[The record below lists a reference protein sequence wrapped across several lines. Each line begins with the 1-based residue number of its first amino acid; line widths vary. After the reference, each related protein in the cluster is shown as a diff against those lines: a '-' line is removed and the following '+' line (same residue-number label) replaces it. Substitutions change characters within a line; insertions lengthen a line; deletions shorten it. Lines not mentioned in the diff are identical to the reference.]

1 MLVFFN
7 FVFQFSSIFCSV
19 LAQTVEEP
27 FFAAFCHIPNL
38 CGNRRNTL
46 LKNEKI
52 RNPQLQTP
60 AGDSILSVRWLIRI
74 RRNDY
79 A

>member
-27 FFAAFCHIPNL
+27 FFYASIKIFYA
-38 CGNRRNTL
+38 RARVSM
-46 LKNEKI
+46 LKWAKSNNGL
-52 RNPQLQTP
+52 R
-60 AGDSILSVRWLIRI
+60 AVDGGG
-74 RRNDY
+74 
-79 A
+79 